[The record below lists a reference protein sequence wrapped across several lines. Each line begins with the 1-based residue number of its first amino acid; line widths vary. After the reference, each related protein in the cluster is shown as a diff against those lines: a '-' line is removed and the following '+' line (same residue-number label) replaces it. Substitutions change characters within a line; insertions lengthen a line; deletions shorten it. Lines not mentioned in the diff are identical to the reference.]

1 VDPTILKEFGPWV
14 AVVGVLLWWIW
25 QDRRRNDER
34 YDEIVKHVRK
44 MEEDRTGILIELN
57 HRSINAMRD
66 VTNVLR
72 ELLEGLGKRPC
83 LQRSHKTPPPG
94 SDPPDDESG
103 NIPLPS
109 VVKKPD
115 TSPLVKTP
123 PRGVDAIR
131 ASTAAL
137 IVILSLVACSGCTK
151 SETRE
156 AVATDKRDRIT
167 LNGTIT
173 VPTADGAKPVPV
185 ALTLDRQGTEDSRKE
200 TETRS
205 GIDGQA
211 LGQQISTAIVSAMA
225 AASGGGPSPLAMLGA
240 AGSALTV
247 ATTGWL
253 ALKKHEQVRNSR
265 RGKNDPPA

>member
-1 VDPTILKEFGPWV
+1 MDPLILKEFGPWV

-44 MEEDRTGILIELN
+44 MEDDRAGVLIELN

-72 ELLEGLGKRPC
+72 ELLESMGKRPC
-83 LQRSHKTPPPG
+83 LHRTHKTPPPG
-94 SDPPDDESG
+94 EIPDDDSG

-109 VVKKPD
+109 CVKKPD
-115 TSPLVKTP
+115 THPLVKTP
-123 PRGVDAIR
+123 PRGMDPIR
-131 ASTAAL
+131 AATAVL
-137 IVILSLVACSGCTK
+137 ILVLFLIAFAGCTK
-151 SETRE
+151 TETRE
-156 AVATDKRDRIT
+156 SVATDKRDRIT
-167 LNGTIT
+167 LSGTIT
-173 VPTADGAKPVPV
+173 VPTAEGAKPVPV

-200 TETRS
+200 SESRS

-211 LGQQISTAIVSAMA
+211 LGQQIATAIMAAMA
-225 AASGGGPSPLAMLGA
+225 ASSGGGPSLLTMLGA
-240 AGSALTV
+240 TGSALTV

-253 ALKKHEQVRNSR
+253 ALKKHEQIRHTK